1 MRGVVAE
8 DIQVRAGAVT
18 AVLTGGALR
27 DIRVLGNRALD
38 AVYVAVRDRDWKT
51 VPGVLSDLQCT
62 SRPGGFAASWS
73 SRHRGSGIDFRWDAS
88 IAADQHGMTFRL
100 DGVALAEFDTQRIGF
115 CLLHPVELTG
125 TAIDLVLADGSPAAA
140 VFPHQVSPGP
150 ILTGAVRL
158 SSEVG
163 PGARLEVSFAGGSLE
178 TEDHRNW
185 TDPGWK
191 TYTPPQSD
199 AAPRRMRPGERI
211 SQTVSLT
218 GIAAAGA
225 RPRPPA
231 AEIAE
236 LAIGEQDGVLPA
248 VGLVLADG
256 GEQETPSVLRM
267 RPAVLHVDLHESDD
281 WRSRLRQAADLAAQ
295 AGSKLS
301 VGLIG
306 SSPAWLAS
314 CATTLSELRQPLA
327 AVGVYEPP
335 EGIASQEGGRIVRQQ
350 LRRGHCGA
358 PVGGGSRLHF
368 AQLNRS
374 AARDPEWDFV
384 TFGVTAQNH
393 HTDDDS
399 VMSTILGQEPAVRSA
414 IALAGG
420 RPIAVGSVSLRP
432 RPAPFGPASPRD
444 LRDARESAPFG
455 VAWLCAA
462 VISMRAA
469 EMITFLNPV
478 IDGAGALPLAAGHD
492 VERVFARLAGLAYEP
507 VRLVRCDR
515 RRIAALAVGP
525 PEAEPLLILANLT
538 PRPVTV
544 RLAERKWTLDGYGT
558 AMTGV

>member
-1 MRGVVAE
+1 MRNVVTK

-18 AVLTGGALR
+18 AVLTGGTLR

-51 VPGVLSDLQCT
+51 VPGVLSDLQYT
-62 SRPGGFAASWS
+62 SRPGGFTASWS

-88 IAADQHGMTFRL
+88 IAADQQGMTFRL
-100 DGVALAEFDTQRIGF
+100 DGVALAEFDTNRIGF

-125 TAIDLVLADGSPAAA
+125 TAIDVVLAGGRPAPA

-150 ILTGAVRL
+150 VLTGAVRL
-158 SSEVG
+158 SCEVG
-163 PGARLEVSFAGGSLE
+163 PGARLGVSFAGGSLE

-199 AAPRRMRPGERI
+199 ATPRHMRPGERI
-211 SQTVSLT
+211 SQAVSLT
-218 GIAAAGA
+218 GIAAPGA

-236 LAIGEQDGVLPA
+236 LDLGEQDGVLPA
-248 VGLVLADG
+248 LGLVLAEA
-256 GEQETPSVLRM
+256 GEQEAQSVLRM
-267 RPAVLHVDLHESDD
+267 RPAVLHVDLQEGGD
-281 WRSRLRQAADLAAQ
+281 WRGRLRRAADLAVL

-301 VGLIG
+301 VALIG
-306 SSPAWLAS
+306 SSQAWLAS
-314 CATTLSELRQPLA
+314 CATALSELRQPLA

-335 EGIASQEGGRIVRQQ
+335 EGIASPEAGRIVRRQ
-350 LRRGHCGA
+350 LRRGHSGA
-358 PVGGGSRLHF
+358 PVGGGSLLHF

-399 VMSTILGQEPAVRSA
+399 VMSTILGQEPAFRSA
-414 IALAGG
+414 AALAGG
-420 RPIAVGSVSLRP
+420 RPVAVGPVSLRP
-432 RPAPFGPASPRD
+432 RRRGPFGPASPRD
-444 LRDARESAPFG
+444 LRESEPFG
-455 VAWLCAA
+455 IAWLCAT
-462 VISMRAA
+462 VISLHAA

-478 IDGAGALPLAAGHD
+478 IDEAGALTPAGGHD
-492 VERVFARLAGLAYEP
+492 VECVCARLAGLAGEP

-525 PEAEPLLILANLT
+525 PQAEPLLILANLS

-544 RLAERKWTLDGYGT
+544 RLAEREWPLAGYGT
-558 AMTGV
+558 ALAGG